1 MQINEKQLALVN
13 RQINRVIEAD
23 TFYGKELKTF
33 RSCLFVRKRICAKRI
48 LWD

>member
-23 TFYGKELKTF
+23 TFYGKRLKEAAF
-33 RSCLFVRKRICAKRI
+33 L
-48 LWD
+48 